1 MEAEREI
8 LKRYRAKFME
18 EKVGQQFDGFICG
31 VSSFGFFVEL
41 QELFVEGLVHI
52 ASLAD
57 DYFLYDEKGYRLVGK
72 HSRRIFRIGDQVR
85 IIVDRVDPER
95 QQIDFRLVG

>member
-18 EKVGQQFDGFICG
+18 ERVGQQFDGFISG

-52 ASLAD
+52 ASLPD
-57 DYFLYDEKGYRLVGK
+57 DYFLYDEKGYRLIGQ
-72 HSRRIFRIGDQVR
+72 HSKKTFRIGDRVR
-85 IIVDRVDPER
+85 IVVDRVDPER
-95 QQIDFRLVG
+95 QQIDFRLSS